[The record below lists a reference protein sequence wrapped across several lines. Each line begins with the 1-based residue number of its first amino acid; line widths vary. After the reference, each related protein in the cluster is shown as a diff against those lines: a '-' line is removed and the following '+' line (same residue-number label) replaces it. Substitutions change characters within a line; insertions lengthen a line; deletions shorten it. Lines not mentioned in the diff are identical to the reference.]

1 MCTTR
6 FNDGIQI
13 PAEYLMG
20 MLMTCEPSKKSCTKF
35 HENFSSQVLIGRWCV
50 NVFLFIC
57 M

>member
-20 MLMTCEPSKKSCTKF
+20 MLMTCEPSKKVAPNFIKTFRVKF
-35 HENFSSQVLIGRWCV
+35 
-50 NVFLFIC
+50 
-57 M
+57 